1 MLEAPG
7 TRPVLRNAPFIVS
20 QRDLESAVWT
30 RSSRIHASAL
40 NGWETLVDA
49 ADVPGIHALRD
60 SLPCDIS
67 RPSIPL
73 AEFVR
78 FSESVVERRRDVALP
93 WLAGMRFDLATLGG
107 ALGEPVLGATRVGT
121 ALKRLVDV
129 FVVLQDCTEMTLE
142 RDAGEGSGGMAS
154 VSYRILDPDIWPRHH
169 DAMFTLGIVAQI
181 IRSGARSLR
190 GGNSCVRECGW
201 DGWDKVE
208 FAFEAEAHQ
217 MRGDIAKTL
226 NAPCRFGA
234 DTNQIRFPAAL
245 LDLALP
251 SERPSNDLSVVNRAI
266 VEHRRTTPLVE
277 RLAQVVWRDMNCRPV
292 EQERIARE
300 IGMSSRTM
308 RRKLAEEGR
317 SFQEVL
323 DECRMRQ
330 ALFEFRTRPDLSIA
344 EIALRLGYAEHSNF
358 TRAFHRWNGVS
369 PQAFRAQ
376 MECRTH

>member
-1 MLEAPG
+1 M
-7 TRPVLRNAPFIVS
+7 VQVS
-20 QRDLESAVWT
+20 HSSAQSV
-30 RSSRIHASAL
+30 RSHSSQVHASAL
-40 NGWETLVDA
+40 NGWDGLVDA
-49 ADVPGIHALRD
+49 ADVPEIHALRD
-60 SLPCDIS
+60 HRPCDIS

-78 FSESVVERRRDVALP
+78 FSEGVVARTRDVSIP
-93 WLAGMRFDLATLGG
+93 WRAGMRFDLATLGS
-107 ALGEPVLGATRVGT
+107 LGEPVACATRVGT
-121 ALKRLVDV
+121 ALRRLVDM

-142 RDAGEGSGGMAS
+142 REEGMAS

-181 IRSGARSLR
+181 IRKGSAS
-190 GGNSCVRECGW
+190 
-201 DGWDKVE
+201 GWDKVE
-208 FAFEAEAHQ
+208 FAFEAEAHE
-217 MRGDIAKTL
+217 MRGDIAKVL
-226 NAPCRFGA
+226 NAPCSFGG
-234 DTNQIRFPAAL
+234 DTNQIRFPAAM

-251 SERPSNDLSVVNRAI
+251 VTRVSNDLSAINRAI
-266 VEHRRTTPLVE
+266 VEHRRRTPLVE
-277 RLAQVVWRDMNCRPV
+277 RLAQVVFRDMNCRPI

-308 RRKLAEEGR
+308 RRKLADEGS

-358 TRAFHRWNGVS
+358 TRAFHRWAGMS
-369 PQAFRAQ
+369 PQAWRNRLDA
-376 MECRTH
+376 TAH

>member
-1 MLEAPG
+1 MPHAMPAPQRAHMIRSA
-7 TRPVLRNAPFIVS
+7 TS
-20 QRDLESAVWT
+20 QV
-30 RSSRIHASAL
+30 HASAL
-40 NGWETLVDA
+40 NGWDGLVDP
-49 ADVPGIHALRD
+49 ADVPEIHALRD
-60 SLPCDIS
+60 QRPCDIT

-78 FSESVVERRRDVALP
+78 FSESVVARSRNVAIP
-93 WLAGMRFDLATLGG
+93 WAAGMRFDLGTLGG
-107 ALGEPVLGATRVGT
+107 ALGEPVLGAPRVGS
-121 ALKRLVDV
+121 ALRRLVDL

-142 RDAGEGSGGMAS
+142 RDEDMAS

-181 IRSGARSLR
+181 LR
-190 GGNSCVRECGW
+190 RGTRGTL
-201 DGWDKVE
+201 DKVE
-208 FAFEAEAHQ
+208 FAFEAEAHE
-217 MRGDIAKTL
+217 MRGPIGKVL
-226 NAPCRFGA
+226 NAPCTFGA
-234 DTNQIRFPAAL
+234 DTNQIRFPAAQ

-251 SERPSNDLSVVNRAI
+251 VERPSNDLSQVNRAI
-266 VEHRRTTPLVE
+266 VEHRRRTPLVE
-277 RLAQVVWRDMNCRPV
+277 RLAQVVWRDMNCRPI

-308 RRKLAEEGR
+308 RRKLAEEGS

-358 TRAFHRWNGVS
+358 TRAFHRWSGQS
-369 PQAFRAQ
+369 PQAWRAR
-376 MECRTH
+376 MEKTAH

>member
-1 MLEAPG
+1 MAEATPL
-7 TRPVLRNAPFIVS
+7 LRNFQINQSHIVGG
-20 QRDLESAVWT
+20 QANRA
-30 RSSRIHASAL
+30 RSSQIHASAL
-40 NGWETLVDA
+40 NGWDALVDA
-49 ADVPGIHALRD
+49 ADVPEIHALRD

-78 FSESVVERRRDVALP
+78 FSEAVVARQRDVAIP

-121 ALKRLVDV
+121 ALKRLVDL

-142 RDAGEGSGGMAS
+142 RDVGEDNGGMAS

-181 IRSGARSLR
+181 IRRGTRSLR
-190 GGNSCVRECGW
+190 GGAENGW

-208 FAFEAEAHQ
+208 FTFEAEAHE
-217 MRGDIAKTL
+217 MRGDIGKVV
-226 NAPCRFGA
+226 NAPCSFGA
-234 DTNQIRFPAAL
+234 DTNQIRFPAAM

-251 SERPSNDLSVVNRAI
+251 VERPSNDLSVVNRAI
-266 VEHRRTTPLVE
+266 VEHRRSTPLVE
-277 RLAQVVWRDMNCRPV
+277 RLAQVVWRDMHCRPI

-308 RRKLAEEGR
+308 RRKLAEEGS

-358 TRAFHRWNGVS
+358 TRAFHRWSGVS
-369 PQAFRAQ
+369 PQAFRAR
-376 MECRTH
+376 MEPRTH